1 MYNNYNNYYLDY
13 ANRQKAQ
20 AEQQA
25 YLQAQHQMAQAGNR
39 ANEEWLKAPGFSGS
53 RSNYPGFIQG
63 ATGFY
68 QQHMGQ
74 HDLNMR
80 QAMETAM
87 ANEMAQV
94 QDRMMDL
101 PENQIASKNRSD
113 QLAYQRD
120 MEKARLAH
128 SASLAN
134 TNATKDIASGM
145 NMNLNFGQN
154 GMPDTNLY
162 DNDGNRIGG
171 SANNGAS
178 LFEKTGI
185 KKSLMS

>member
-1 MYNNYNNYYLDY
+1 MYSNYRDYYLDY
-13 ANRQKAQ
+13 VNRQKAH

-25 YLQAQHQMAQAGNR
+25 LLQAQHLASEAGNR

-53 RSNYPGFIQG
+53 RTNYPGFIQK
-63 ATGFY
+63 ATGQY
-68 QQHMGQ
+68 QQLMGQ
-74 HDLNMR
+74 HDLKMR
-80 QAMETAM
+80 QAMQNAM

-101 PENQIASKNRSD
+101 PENQIAGKNRSD

-134 TNATKDIASGM
+134 TNATKSIASGL
-145 NMNLNFGQN
+145 NMNLNFGKN